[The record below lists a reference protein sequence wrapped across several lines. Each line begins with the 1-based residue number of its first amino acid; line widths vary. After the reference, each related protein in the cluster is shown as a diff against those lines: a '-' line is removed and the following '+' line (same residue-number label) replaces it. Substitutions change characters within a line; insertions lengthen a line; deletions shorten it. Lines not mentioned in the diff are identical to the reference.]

1 MAAKLRWTMRWSYK
15 CGKLLGI
22 DLYVHI
28 TFFLLLGYFLW
39 SGLSQS
45 NSMVVA
51 LFEVGLVLITFAIVV
66 MHELGHSLAARRFG
80 ISTRNI
86 MLLPIGG
93 VASLAKMP
101 EKPKE
106 ELAVA
111 LAGPLV
117 NLVLAALAAGI
128 RYLYSGVLFRLDW
141 GSWEAGLIDMLLHW
155 LIVLNL
161 GLLTFNLI
169 PAFPMD
175 GGRVLRA
182 LLGFKFPYL
191 RATEIAVSVAKVL
204 AVGFFLY
211 GLSGRGS
218 MMLILIAFF
227 VWKGGSDELN
237 MIRQREMLRR
247 LAAQAEAGGADWRQ
261 GVLTPDGK
269 RIVVVPGAMGWRVV
283 LMNSEQAQPKQGA
296 AIDAE
301 TLFRNV
307 ASAQRREDKTDEE
320 PRARIIDVE

>member
-1 MAAKLRWTMRWSYK
+1 MRWSYK
-15 CGKLLGI
+15 CGRLLGI
-22 DLYVHI
+22 DLYVHV

-39 SGLSQS
+39 SGLSQT
-45 NSMVVA
+45 NNMTVA

-66 MHELGHSLAARRFG
+66 MHELGHSLAARHFG
-80 ISTRNI
+80 IPTRNI

-106 ELAVA
+106 ELTVA
-111 LAGPLV
+111 LAGPAV
-117 NLVLAALAAGI
+117 NLVLAALCAGI
-128 RYLYSGVLFRLDW
+128 RYLNSGILFRLDL
-141 GSWEAGLIDMLLHW
+141 GSWEAGLVDLLLHW
-155 LIVLNL
+155 LVMLNV
-161 GLLTFNLI
+161 GLLAFNLI

-182 LLGFKFPYL
+182 LLGFKYPYL
-191 RATEIAVSVAKVL
+191 RATEIAVNVAKVL

-218 MMLILIAFF
+218 MMLMLIAFF
-227 VWKGGSDELN
+227 VWKGGADELN

-247 LAAQAEAGGADWRQ
+247 LAAQAEAGGADLRQ
-261 GVLTPDGK
+261 GVLTPDG
-269 RIVVVPGAMGWRVV
+269 RRLVLVPGAMGWRVV
-283 LMNSEQAQPKQGA
+283 LLNPEQTEAKQGA
-296 AIDAE
+296 GIDTE

-307 ASAQRREDKTDEE
+307 AASQRREDNPDEE
-320 PRARIIDVE
+320 PRVRVIDVE